1 MIYGFV
7 ILIVFLAFS
16 LLIPEK
22 FNIKNIFLRVI
33 TKNFVVIVISLIYFP
48 RKADFD
54 FESYA
59 KYMVYPLIVIS
70 ILLTIITEYN
80 LYKKKVKALQQ
91 KDLESMVVNDL

>member
-48 RKADFD
+48 LLAIYIFVKLIIKSISLWISV
-54 FESYA
+54 SYS
-59 KYMVYPLIVIS
+59 VI
-70 ILLTIITEYN
+70 IFICNRI
-80 LYKKKVKALQQ
+80 
-91 KDLESMVVNDL
+91 